1 MQKVKVGVSA
11 MEPLEPVRLAGGQEL
26 VEGINGVS
34 ADDFDDRVMCE
45 DCQAYGSKTVVQR
58 FTSDQFEKIRKINH
72 PAFRWMF
79 DVMVIQDDWRVV
91 KYQENICKKNSTLI
105 LSVKHRCYM
114 FKPKVEVGSDNWI
127 EDLKENLSENLTDNK
142 NIEKTKVG
150 SDHAAHRTHRA
161 GEAGHVAESVLP
173 RPDGGSNTEWWD

>member
-1 MQKVKVGVSA
+1 MEKAKVGATAEMA
-11 MEPLEPVRLAGGQEL
+11 MEPLEPQKLSSGG
-26 VEGINGVS
+26 NGF
-34 ADDFDDRVMCE
+34 DGFLGPNGGKDDDRVLCE
-45 DCQAYGSKTVVQR
+45 DCASFGTKTVIQR
-58 FTSDQFEKIRKINH
+58 FTSDQFNRIRSINH

-127 EDLKENLSENLTDNK
+127 EDLSENLTDNK

-150 SDHAAHRTHRA
+150 SDHAAHRTHRT

-173 RPDGGSNTEWWD
+173 RPDGGSNTEWWS